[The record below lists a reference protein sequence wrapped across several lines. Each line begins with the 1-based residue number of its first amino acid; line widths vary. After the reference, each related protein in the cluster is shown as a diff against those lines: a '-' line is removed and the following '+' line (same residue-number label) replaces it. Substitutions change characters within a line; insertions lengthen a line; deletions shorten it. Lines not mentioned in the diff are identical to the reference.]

1 MTRLTRR
8 LDALAHRGGCRLCD
22 TGAMQFT
29 ICTDGE
35 RLAPGAKAA
44 EYKRCPACGRQMLVW
59 FTIAIDRI
67 ERESD
72 AGGETC
78 D

>member
-1 MTRLTRR
+1 MRLTARVQR
-8 LDALAHRGGCRLCD
+8 LARDTGCRVCG
-22 TGAMQFT
+22 TGATQFT

-35 RLAPGAKAA
+35 RLKLGAKTA
-44 EYKRCPACGRQMLVW
+44 EYKRCPACGRRMLVW